1 MASGTV
7 TCTSGAELS
16 YEVRGSGPP
25 VVMVA
30 GLGDDLSSW
39 SAQVDRLSPN
49 HLVLAFD
56 NRGSGGSSTP
66 PGPYTI
72 EAMAD
77 DAHDLVTELGLAPA
91 SAVGSSMGGA
101 ICQRWALRHPGDIDR
116 LVLTNTWAEQD
127 TFTNVLF
134 DHWIALA
141 GVGEGPVLLGSL
153 LLFSFSA
160 GYLAENPDIAR
171 EFLASDPPALAG
183 FEAAAR
189 ACRGHSV
196 LEEAHGIRQP
206 TLVIAGSEDILT
218 RPALSVRLAE
228 RIPDARLERLDA
240 GHMVFWERPEKFNDL
255 VTEFLDGAADDPAGS

>member
-1 MASGTV
+1 MERGTV

-39 SAQVDRLSPN
+39 SAQVERLSGS
-49 HLVLAFD
+49 HTVVAFD

-72 EAMAD
+72 QAMAD
-77 DAHDLVTELGLAPA
+77 DAHDLVNELGLGPV

-101 ICQRWALRHPGDIDR
+101 ICQRWALRHPGDISR
-116 LVLTNTWAEQD
+116 LVLTNTWGEGD
-127 TFTNVLF
+127 VFTNTLF

-141 GVGEGPVLLGSL
+141 GVADGPALLGSL

-160 GYLAENPDIAR
+160 GYLVEHPEIAR
-171 EFLASDPPALAG
+171 EFLASDPPALEG
-183 FEAAAR
+183 FEAAAQ
-189 ACRGHSV
+189 ACRGHSA
-196 LEEAHGIRQP
+196 LEEAHDIRQP

-240 GHMVFWERPEKFNDL
+240 GHMVFWERPEAFNDL
-255 VTEFLDGAADDPAGS
+255 LLEFL

>member
-1 MASGTV
+1 
-7 TCTSGAELS
+7 
-16 YEVRGSGPP
+16 
-25 VVMVA
+25 MVA

-39 SAQVDRLSPN
+39 SAQVDRLSRN

-77 DAHDLVTELGLAPA
+77 DAHDLVTELGLAPV

-101 ICQRWALRHPGDIDR
+101 ICQRWALRHPSDIDR

-160 GYLAENPDIAR
+160 GYL
-171 EFLASDPPALAG
+171 S
-183 FEAAAR
+183 
-189 ACRGHSV
+189 
-196 LEEAHGIRQP
+196 
-206 TLVIAGSEDILT
+206 
-218 RPALSVRLAE
+218 
-228 RIPDARLERLDA
+228 
-240 GHMVFWERPEKFNDL
+240 
-255 VTEFLDGAADDPAGS
+255 

>member
-1 MASGTV
+1 MRSGTV

-16 YEVRGSGPP
+16 YELRGSGPP
-25 VVMVA
+25 VVTVA

-39 SAQVDRLSPN
+39 SAQVDRLSGN

-77 DAHDLVTELGLAPA
+77 DAHDLVTELGLAPV

-101 ICQRWALRHPGDIDR
+101 ICQRWALRHPSDIDR

-160 GYLAENPDIAR
+160 GYLSEHPEIAR
-171 EFLASDPPALAG
+171 EFLSSDPPALAG

-206 TLVIAGSEDILT
+206 TLVIAGTKDVLT

-240 GHMVFWERPEKFNDL
+240 GHMVFWERPEAFNDL
-255 VTEFLDGAADDPAGS
+255 LTEFLDDAANDPAGS